1 MNRLYFI
8 RHGEGVDNL
17 ARQFSR
23 GKVDRPLTERG
34 RLQAREAGE
43 YLAGKNIH
51 AIYCSTMKRSH
62 ETAQI
67 ISARLGLEPVVLEE
81 FREVDVGELDGK
93 DFSVETWGAY
103 HQVVNEWLAG
113 NVQAALPGGENY
125 VTMWERTRR
134 GLMQMLDGRTGRN
147 LLLVGHAGIF
157 TATLREVCPDL
168 DVDWLKN
175 AEYYNCAITELE
187 IESVD
192 GRLQGRLIDWANY
205 SHLSEETL
213 SRVPG
218 IPPMEARRSS
228 S

>member
-81 FREVDVGELDGK
+81 FREVDVGELDGR
-93 DFSVETWGAY
+93 DFSPEGWKTY
-103 HQVVNEWLAG
+103 HQVVGEWFAG
-113 NVQAALPGGENY
+113 NHQAAFPGGEDY
-125 VTMWERTRR
+125 VTAWERTRR

-157 TATLREVCPDL
+157 SATLRELCPDL

-187 IESVD
+187 VES
-192 GRLQGRLIDWANY
+192 GGGELQGRLIDWANY
-205 SHLSEETL
+205 SHLSEDALT
-213 SRVPG
+213 RMPG
-218 IPPMEARRSS
+218 IPPADA
-228 S
+228 

>member
-1 MNRLYFI
+1 MNRIYFV

-81 FREVDVGELDGK
+81 FREVDVGELDGR
-93 DFSVETWGAY
+93 DFSAEGWKTY
-103 HQVVNEWLAG
+103 HQVVGEWFAG
-113 NVQAALPGGENY
+113 NHQAAFPGGEDY
-125 VTMWERTRR
+125 VTAWERTRR
-134 GLMQMLDGRTGRN
+134 GLEEMLAGRTAQT
-147 LLLVGHAGIF
+147 LVLVGHSGIF
-157 TATLREVCPDL
+157 TATLRELCPDL
-168 DVDWLKN
+168 DVDWLRN

-187 IESVD
+187 VESA
-192 GRLQGRLIDWANY
+192 GGKLQGRLINWANY
-205 SHLSEETL
+205 SHLSEDALT
-213 SRVPG
+213 RMPG
-218 IPPMEARRSS
+218 IPPADA
-228 S
+228 

>member
-1 MNRLYFI
+1 
-8 RHGEGVDNL
+8 
-17 ARQFSR
+17 
-23 GKVDRPLTERG
+23 
-34 RLQAREAGE
+34 
-43 YLAGKNIH
+43 
-51 AIYCSTMKRSH
+51 
-62 ETAQI
+62 
-67 ISARLGLEPVVLEE
+67 
-81 FREVDVGELDGK
+81 
-93 DFSVETWGAY
+93 
-103 HQVVNEWLAG
+103 
-113 NVQAALPGGENY
+113 
-125 VTMWERTRR
+125 
-134 GLMQMLDGRTGRN
+134 MQMLDGRTGRN

-187 IESVD
+187 IESTD

>member
-8 RHGEGVDNL
+8 RHGEGVDNV

-23 GKVDRPLTERG
+23 GRVDRPLTERG

-43 YLAGKNIH
+43 YLEGKNID
-51 AIYCSTMKRSH
+51 AIYCSTMKRSL

-67 ISARLGLEPVVLEE
+67 ISGRLGLEPIVLEE

-93 DFSVETWGAY
+93 DFSAETWATY
-103 HQVVNEWLAG
+103 HQVVNEWFAG
-113 NVQAALPGGENY
+113 NGQAALPGGEDY
-125 VTMWERTRR
+125 VTMWGRTRR
-134 GLMQMLDGRTGRN
+134 GLIQMLDGRTGRN

-157 TATLREVCPDL
+157 SATLRELCPDL

-205 SHLSEETL
+205 SHLSEAALT
-213 SRVPG
+213 RVPG
-218 IPPMEARRSS
+218 IPPADS
-228 S
+228 